1 MLSPKPGLRSGL
13 FLLLTSFL
21 MAPAIAH
28 SVGPVFLGTNPVV
41 VGKAPVPAGNIGSL
55 GVDAVGN
62 HYYADTVAGR
72 VIEVAPS
79 GTITTI
85 ATGLS
90 QPLIAVNF
98 LGDVFV
104 ADTGTSRVLKIA
116 ALPTRTTSVLA
127 SVTKLHALA
136 LDNGNNL
143 FLLSGDQLVEI
154 PVNGSPMAISTIPGA
169 SLLGMGPGADAKGHL
184 YIVSAQSGGYSAELY
199 TYSYS
204 GGIGKFSG
212 PLKNFLPN
220 LAGAPLG
227 GIFVDPQG
235 DILTEATVAG
245 RGKIVIS
252 STSGYKQALVTTSIP
267 TVPMAQDA
275 IGNLYYVNG
284 PNLIKIQLGAVN
296 FDAQYSRDGTGF
308 PETQITLNF
317 GRTPNVHWVIS
328 QEPTGGQ
335 FYEGDLSSGSGPLV
349 DASQLH
355 FYFYP
360 APRIVG
366 STTGIINITDLNNVT
381 TLSIPLVATAINGG
395 YEAYYLPA
403 PNLKAHPLFQPV
415 TKQSTT
421 PVVVP
426 AVLSRCSCGTFALN
440 RETGVITRDGQQIVS
455 GLLNVRGADVDGRGN
470 LYVTQQGVTG
480 VLRVAA
486 DGSSSRIA
494 TDIAYPNGSA
504 MDGLGNLFVLDGDNI
519 VRVAPDGSEVVFA
532 TPATNGGYTVPLSI
546 AVDLFYNVYAGYATS
561 PNGTRGA
568 ILKFSA
574 VGAYSLVPTDTKR
587 PTGLAVYPCGAL
599 FFADAERGTLA
610 VVPGNK
616 LEKYIGFGLI
626 NPINLHCAEGGAVS
640 GEDAAIP
647 GGQFTLSP
655 ITLLFQDTFNYDFGK
670 VTVGSSR
677 SITLSAVSV
686 GASAY
691 TRGPAGSAT
700 FYGSPD
706 PNFTPNDT
714 IFATALTE
722 INLSFSPFEARP
734 YGPFQVQISD
744 QNDGAAFI
752 LNVINLTGTGVS
764 APLQAAAQ

>member
-1 MLSPKPGLRSGL
+1 MLSLKSRLRSRS
-13 FLLLTSFL
+13 FLLLTSL

-28 SVGPVFLGTNPVV
+28 PAGPVFLGSNPVT
-41 VGKAPVPAGNIGSL
+41 VGKVPVPMANISSL

-62 HYYADTVAGR
+62 HYYADAVAGR

-79 GTITTI
+79 GTSTTI
-85 ATGLS
+85 ASGLS
-90 QPLIAVNF
+90 QPLIAVDF

-104 ADTGTSRVLKIA
+104 ADTGTGRVLKIA

-154 PVNGSPMAISTIPGA
+154 PVNGSPVAISTIPGA
-169 SLLGMGPGADAKGHL
+169 SLLGMGPGVDTNGHL

-199 TYSYS
+199 TYRYS

-212 PLKNFLPN
+212 PLRNFLPN
-220 LAGAPLG
+220 LAGAPLE

-235 DILTEATVAG
+235 DIVTEANVAG
-245 RGKIVIS
+245 HGKIVIS
-252 STSGYKQALVTTSIP
+252 STSGYKHALVTTSIP

-284 PNLIKIQLGAVN
+284 ANLIKIQLGAVN
-296 FDAQYSRDGTGF
+296 FDSQYSRDGTGF
-308 PETQITLNF
+308 PETEITLNF

-335 FYEGDLSSGSGPLV
+335 FFEGDLASGSGPLV
-349 DASQLH
+349 DQSQLY
-355 FYFYP
+355 FYFFP
-360 APRIVG
+360 APRTVG
-366 STTGIINITDLNNVT
+366 STTGIVNITDQNNVT
-381 TLSIPLVATAINGG
+381 TLSIPLVATATDGG

-403 PNLKAHPLFQPV
+403 PNLKAHPNFQPV
-415 TKQSTT
+415 TEQSTT
-421 PVVVP
+421 PAVVP
-426 AVLSRCSCGTFALN
+426 TVLSRCSCGTFALN
-440 RETGVITRDGQQIVS
+440 RDTGVITRDGTQIVS
-455 GLLNVRGADVDGRGN
+455 GLLNVRGADVDGKGN

-480 VLRVAA
+480 ILRVAA

-532 TPATNGGYTVPLSI
+532 TPATNGGYTAPLSI
-546 AVDLFYNVYAGYATS
+546 AVDLFYNVYAGYTSS
-561 PNGTRGA
+561 PNATHGA

-574 VGAYSLVPTDTKR
+574 AGAPSLVPTDTKK
-587 PTGLAVYPCGAL
+587 PTALAVYPCGAL
-599 FFADAERGTLA
+599 FFADAERGTVA

-616 LEKYIGFGLI
+616 LEKYIGFGLT
-626 NPINLHCAEGGAVS
+626 NPINLHCAEGGAIS
-640 GEDAAIP
+640 GEDAAVP
-647 GGQFTLSP
+647 GGQFTVSP
-655 ITLLFQDTFNYDFGK
+655 IPLSFQDVFHYDFGN
-670 VTVGSSR
+670 VAVGSSR
-677 SITLSAVSV
+677 STTLSAVSV
-686 GASAY
+686 GASAA
-691 TRGPAGSAT
+691 TRGPAGIAF
-700 FYGSPD
+700 FYGTPD
-706 PNFTPNDT
+706 PYFTPNDE
-714 IFATALTE
+714 IIATALTE
-722 INLSFSPFEARP
+722 IKLSFSPFEARR
-734 YGPFQVQISD
+734 YGPFKIEIID

-752 LNVINLTGTGVS
+752 LNAINLTGTGVS
-764 APLQAAAQ
+764 VHQAAAPQ

>member
-1 MLSPKPGLRSGL
+1 M
-13 FLLLTSFL
+13 
-21 MAPAIAH
+21 
-28 SVGPVFLGTNPVV
+28 
-41 VGKAPVPAGNIGSL
+41 GNISSL

-62 HYYADTVAGR
+62 HYYADAVGGR

-79 GTITTI
+79 GTSTTI

-90 QPLIAVNF
+90 QPLIAVDF

-104 ADTGTSRVLKIA
+104 ADTGTGRVLKIA

-143 FLLSGDQLVEI
+143 FLFSGDQLIEI
-154 PVNGSPMAISTIPGA
+154 PVGGSPIAISTIPGA
-169 SLLGMGPGADAKGHL
+169 SLLGMGPGADTNGHL

-199 TYSYS
+199 TYSYN

-235 DILTEATVAG
+235 DIITEATVAG

-252 STSGYKQALVTTSIP
+252 SIGGYKHALVTAGIP

-275 IGNLYYVNG
+275 NGNLYYVNG

-296 FDAQYSRDGTGF
+296 FDSQYSRDGTGF

-360 APRIVG
+360 SPHIVG
-366 STTGIINITDLNNVT
+366 STTGIVNITDLNNVT

-403 PNLKAHPLFQPV
+403 PNLKAHPIFQPV

-426 AVLSRCSCGTFALN
+426 TVISRCSCGTFDLN
-440 RETGVITRDGQQIVS
+440 RETGVITRDGQQIIS

-532 TPATNGGYTVPLSI
+532 TPATNGGYTAPLSI

-561 PNGTRGA
+561 PNATHGA

-574 VGAYSLVPTDTKR
+574 AGVHSLVPTDTKK
-587 PTGLAVYPCGAL
+587 PTALAVYPCGAL
-599 FFADAERGTLA
+599 FFADAERGTVA

-616 LEKYIGFGLI
+616 LEKYIGFGLT
-626 NPINLHCAEGGAVS
+626 NPINLHCEEGGAIS

-647 GGQFTLSP
+647 GGQFTVSP
-655 ITLLFQDTFNYDFGK
+655 IPLSFQDVFDYDFGK
-670 VTVGSSR
+670 VAVGSSR

-686 GASAY
+686 GASAA
-691 TRGPAGSAT
+691 TRGPAGSAS
-700 FYGSPD
+700 FYVTPD
-706 PNFTPNDT
+706 QNFTPNNE

-722 INLSFSPFEARP
+722 INLSFSPFEARR
-734 YGPFQVQISD
+734 YGPFKLEILD
-744 QNDGAAFI
+744 QNDGTAFI
-752 LNVINLTGTGVS
+752 LNAIVLTGTGVTVHQQPAS
-764 APLQAAAQ
+764 Q